1 MFGLYCRVIRIAGTM
16 NPVRCSA
23 WLLTIALVLPSG
35 FAFAGGL
42 PAIADKPGV
51 QHPGTFV
58 WFDLI
63 TPDRDWVRAYYA
75 GLFGWDIS
83 EAEGF
88 DGYDMITN
96 QGVKIGGI
104 AEIPEEDQPVWLGS
118 LSTSD
123 LDRTTVD
130 VAVLGGRIV
139 DPIQRVNDR
148 GVMAVLEDPSGAP
161 FVLLDTGAR
170 DPELGPI
177 RVGDWL
183 WADLYVGHM
192 EAPARFYEGLLGMR
206 LTTVEEDD
214 GSEVNVFITGDTAR
228 AGMVKN
234 PFEHVDPIWLPY
246 VRVADIEQILE
257 RSEQLGGE
265 LFFRLG
271 DTAILLDPAGAA
283 FGVQQVTERMDQ

>member
-1 MFGLYCRVIRIAGTM
+1 M
-16 NPVRCSA
+16 NHDRFTA
-23 WLLTIALVLPSG
+23 WLLTIALFVSGG
-35 FAFAGGL
+35 FAFAQGL
-42 PAIADKPGV
+42 PAIADKPGF

-63 TPDRDWVRAYYA
+63 TPDRERVRAYYA
-75 GLFGWDIS
+75 GLFGWEII

-88 DGYDMITN
+88 SGYDMITN

-118 LSTSD
+118 LSASD
-123 LDRTTVD
+123 LEQVTADLD
-130 VAVLGGRIV
+130 VLGGRIV
-139 DPIQRVNDR
+139 DPIQQVDDR
-148 GVMAVLEDPSGAP
+148 GVMAVLEDPAGAP

-170 DPELGPI
+170 DPELGPLK
-177 RVGDWL
+177 VGDWL
-183 WADLYVGHM
+183 WADLYVRNM
-192 EAPARFYEGLLGMR
+192 EAPAKFYEGLLGMR
-206 LTTVEEDD
+206 LTTVKDDD
-214 GSEVNVFITGDTAR
+214 GNEVNVFMTGDTAR
-228 AGMVKN
+228 AGMVKI

-257 RSEQLGGE
+257 RSGELGGE

-283 FGVQQVTERMDQ
+283 VGVQQVSEGMDQ

>member
-1 MFGLYCRVIRIAGTM
+1 M
-16 NPVRCSA
+16 NHTRCTA
-23 WLLTIALVLPSG
+23 WLLATVLLFSSG

-42 PAIADKPGV
+42 PAIADRPGF

-63 TPDRDWVRAYYA
+63 TPDRERVRAYYA
-75 GLFGWDIS
+75 GLFGWEIT

-104 AEIPEEDQPVWLGS
+104 AEITEEDQPVWLGS
-118 LSTSD
+118 LSASD
-123 LDRTTVD
+123 LEQTTVD
-130 VAVLGGRIV
+130 VAALGGRIV
-139 DPIQRVNDR
+139 DPIQQVDDR
-148 GVMAVLEDPSGAP
+148 GMMAVLEDPAGAP
-161 FVLLDTGAR
+161 FVLLDTGGR
-170 DPELGPI
+170 DPQIKSI

-183 WADLYVGHM
+183 WADLYVRHM
-192 EAPARFYEGLLGMR
+192 AAPASFYEGLLGMR
-206 LTTVEEDD
+206 LTTVKDDD
-214 GSEVNVFITGDTAR
+214 GHEVNVFMTGDTAR
-228 AGMVKN
+228 AGMVKI

-246 VRVADIEQILE
+246 VRVADVEKTLE
-257 RSEQLGGE
+257 RSGELGGE

-283 FGVQQVTERMDQ
+283 VGVQQVSEGMGQ